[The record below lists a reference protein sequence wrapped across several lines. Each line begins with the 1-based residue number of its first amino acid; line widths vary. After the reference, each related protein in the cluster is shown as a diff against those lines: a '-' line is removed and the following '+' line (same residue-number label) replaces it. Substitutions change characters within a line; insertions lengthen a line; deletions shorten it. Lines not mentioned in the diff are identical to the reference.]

1 MRRLN
6 YYRRIFSAY
15 LRPKT
20 SQLEFWHETPDV
32 NEEAVMDRLGPYYM
46 SFTSKANYS
55 GPYDSDGIPLLDYKG
70 VIGLQYNP
78 IAIAQYGLGNY
89 NVFVEHGKLA
99 SRDKFLLAA
108 EWLVDNLVE
117 NEHTVWVWQHYFD
130 WDYRTNL
137 EAPWHSGLAQG
148 QGLSLLVRAYSETQ
162 DEKYIIAAGKVFSSF
177 YVSTDCGGVVHV
189 DAEGYKWIEEYIVSP
204 PTHILNGF
212 IWSVWGLYDY
222 FVATRD
228 RKAEKLF
235 GIFVNT
241 LSHNLK
247 DYDVGYW
254 SLYEQSGTKL
264 SMLASPFYHS
274 LHIVQLRILHNMTN
288 LMIFEEYASRWEL
301 YKRSVLRR
309 YLAFIYKALFKLLY
323 Y

>member
-1 MRRLN
+1 M
-6 YYRRIFSAY
+6 
-15 LRPKT
+15 
-20 SQLEFWHETPDV
+20 
-32 NEEAVMDRLGPYYM
+32 
-46 SFTSKANYS
+46 
-55 GPYDSDGIPLLDYKG
+55 
-70 VIGLQYNP
+70 
-78 IAIAQYGLGNY
+78 
-89 NVFVEHGKLA
+89 
-99 SRDKFLLAA
+99 
-108 EWLVDNLVE
+108 
-117 NEHTVWVWQHYFD
+117 
-130 WDYRTNL
+130 
-137 EAPWHSGLAQG
+137 
-148 QGLSLLVRAYSETQ
+148 
-162 DEKYIIAAGKVFSSF
+162 
-177 YVSTDCGGVVHV
+177 STDCGGVVHV